1 MRVIMKIVYNKYIPL
16 RGYLCMNLLG
26 LILFVRMIKING
38 EWVKPTLSKETLNHE
53 NIHSAQYRET
63 LWLGFLLWYAIEYLL
78 VRVFHKKQVDAYH
91 DVSFEE
97 EAYMFDKYPNYLNK
111 RKHYAW
117 IKYIKIRSNEK

>member
-1 MRVIMKIVYNKYIPL
+1 MKIVYNKCIPF

-26 LILFVRMIKING
+26 LILFVRMIKVNG

-63 LWLGFLLWYAIEYLL
+63 LWLGFLLWYVIEYLL
-78 VRVFHKKQVDAYH
+78 VRVFHKKQGDAYH

-97 EAYMFDKYPNYLNK
+97 EAHTFDKYPTYLNE
-111 RKHYAW
+111 RKHFAW
-117 IKYIKIRSNEK
+117 IKYIKIKSNEK